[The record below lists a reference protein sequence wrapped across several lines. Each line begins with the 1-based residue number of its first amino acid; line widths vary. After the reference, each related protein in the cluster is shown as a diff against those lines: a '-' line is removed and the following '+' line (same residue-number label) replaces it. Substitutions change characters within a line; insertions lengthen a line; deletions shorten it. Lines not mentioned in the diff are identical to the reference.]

1 MTPLSVQRRGGGT
14 TMRHGAPSS
23 RGEGVL
29 AQSSPSL
36 CGGDGG
42 DSTRQRG
49 GDGGEST
56 RQAVRRSGRPRRQRC
71 IRAALYSRRRSRR
84 GGGVCH
90 QSTTTRASSAA
101 LRPASRPARP
111 PPQLSVGRDAAR
123 EDERVWRAAERVALL
138 REEAEGIRQPHLEV
152 AQRRVLKG
160 GRHAGAEGGRGAL
173 LLARPLD
180 GESHRRLEPGKRK
193 VEGGLVPHRH
203 RERRRRRVAL
213 PRERLEG
220 GASSAA
226 DGQLEQPRHLVV
238 RLAESVVQSRADY
251 LVVSNPA
258 GEEELAVAARG
269 E

>member
-1 MTPLSVQRRGGGT
+1 MLHVRRVGQAELEPLRCRPRHHDAVVGAEARRRHHHAPRRAVVARRG
-14 TMRHGAPSS
+14 RA
-23 RGEGVL
+23 RAEL
-29 AQSSPSL
+29 AQ
-36 CGGDGG
+36 
-42 DSTRQRG
+42 
-49 GDGGEST
+49 
-56 RQAVRRSGRPRRQRC
+56 
-71 IRAALYSRRRSRR
+71 
-84 GGGVCH
+84 
-90 QSTTTRASSAA
+90 
-101 LRPASRPARP
+101 P